1 MMVDMLLDET
11 LFADFRVG
19 DEGARAIVEDILDGR
34 VKAGISPLTAYR
46 VWRGLGMD
54 RRAEIVLL
62 SLLRFVEEAP
72 LSVDAAKRAGCGR
85 LRGRMGRGKGRMA
98 RAIMRWWRPRRWMF
112 KRRYA
117 LATRRRLSGLGRMC
131 WITRDRWGLAAVYLA
146 RWFWVCPIMG
156 LLGFRSNL
164 TETLKLHIHTCYTP
178 MGFGRGGL

>member
-1 MMVDMLLDET
+1 MVDMLLDET

-72 LSVDAAKRAGCGR
+72 LSVDAAKRAGLWAAEGR
-85 LRGRMGRGKGRMA
+85 DGEGETPDDGGY
-98 RAIMRWWRPRRWMF
+98 
-112 KRRYA
+112 YA
-117 LATRRRLSGLGRMC
+117 LVASTALDVQAPVCTRN
-131 WITRDRWGLAAVYLA
+131 AAA
-146 RWFWVCPIMG
+146 FER
-156 LLGFRSNL
+156 
-164 TETLKLHIHTCYTP
+164 
-178 MGFGRGGL
+178 FGADVLDY